1 MTAKRFDIDDSDI
14 VVDDLKTGESYIF
27 DDYRSCENCCILLN
41 ELHEQV
47 QSQVIVIKEYQERC
61 DKLFEE
67 NQQLKYIIKEA
78 YNTERTMIGKSVL
91 KQLMERIGIE

>member
-1 MTAKRFDIDDSDI
+1 MIKKRFEFREVS
-14 VVDDLKTGESYIF
+14 EHF
-27 DDYRSCENCCILLN
+27 ILAKVYDTEKQKYANLFECVTWLN
-41 ELHEQV
+41 GLHEQV

-61 DKLFEE
+61 DKLSEE

-78 YNTERTMIGKSVL
+78 YNTERTALGKSVL

>member
-1 MTAKRFDIDDSDI
+1 MTVERFEFREVSEHFILAKVYDTEKQKYANLFEC
-14 VVDDLKTGESYIF
+14 VAW
-27 DDYRSCENCCILLN
+27 LN
-41 ELHEQV
+41 GLHEQV